1 MDKLFWIVPNVLAG
15 RPGPD
20 DEPWNLSALR
30 QAGIGA
36 VLSVNDGRLCDPQAF
51 ADLKIAYTC
60 YPLSD
65 WVPPQPGDAEHCL
78 TFLPK
83 GYAFVQEQLTA
94 GRRVVVHCSGGNDR
108 TGLFLSY
115 FLVRSAGLSAS
126 QAIQRVRD
134 VRPTAL
140 GANGWGAFAQQV
152 LEQVESGT
160 RF

>member
-1 MDKLFWIVPNVLAG
+1 MDKLFWVIPDVLAG

-36 VLSVNDGRLCDPQAF
+36 VLSVNDGRLCNPQAF
-51 ADLKIAYTC
+51 ADLKIVYAC

-65 WVPPQPGDAEHCL
+65 WVPPQPGDAKHCL
-78 TFLPK
+78 EALPK
-83 GYAFVQEQLTA
+83 GYAFVQEQLAA
-94 GRRVVVHCSGGNDR
+94 GRRVVIHCSGGNDR

-115 FLVRSAGLSAS
+115 FLIRSTGLSAS

-140 GANGWGAFAQQV
+140 GANGWVAFAEQV
-152 LEQVESGT
+152 LEQAESGT
-160 RF
+160 HL